1 MRKSKRILSI
11 MTALAALSISMTSF
25 AMTTE
30 EFDKNTQL
38 GLKLYNSG
46 LYSQAKDELQK
57 FCDKN
62 WDTLNKG
69 QQEYIQGYLNDAKQK
84 SKQASK
90 PKKKEIVG
98 EVFVPL
104 TTEEFDA
111 GMSKGIDYFN
121 RGLYYEAK
129 DEFQW
134 LYNGKWNNMN
144 EGQRQYLSDYLSGTR
159 AKIQQWES
167 SYKNKSALINYA
179 KENLIPLYTKS
190 SYRDRFDVYYDVRF
204 LFADFTDDGVDELA
218 AVGVRDGE
226 LRYFKIF
233 QYKDNNIKLI
243 YEDHYGGY
251 EQHWGFIARYNGK
264 YFVAYDHASSSSG
277 FLKVLGTLKESGWD
291 KTYYSQCV
299 YDWNNGG
306 KLKGHV
312 VNKNFV
318 SESQYDNFYDIFCST
333 KVPIGDFCRISQL
346 Q

>member
-1 MRKSKRILSI
+1 

-159 AKIQQWES
+159 AKIAEMNSKSNNTANTSSKKSTSSISTKDFDTGMAKGIKYFQQGN
-167 SYKNKSALINYA
+167 YYNAMLAFQDFCDKNWGKMNEGQQKYALDYLGSAKAKINWNDVLTKAKQMVKSADKAVKQIRDMRKRLEETINLSEHGSLIH
-179 KENLIPLYTKS
+179 S
-190 SYRDRFDVYYDVRF
+190 
-204 LFADFTDDGVDELA
+204 
-218 AVGVRDGE
+218 
-226 LRYFKIF
+226 
-233 QYKDNNIKLI
+233 
-243 YEDHYGGY
+243 GY
-251 EQHWGFIARYNGK
+251 
-264 YFVAYDHASSSSG
+264 
-277 FLKVLGTLKESGWD
+277 WD
-291 KTYYSQCV
+291 
-299 YDWNNGG
+299 
-306 KLKGHV
+306 
-312 VNKNFV
+312 
-318 SESQYDNFYDIFCST
+318 
-333 KVPIGDFCRISQL
+333 
-346 Q
+346 

>member
-1 MRKSKRILSI
+1 

-159 AKIQQWES
+159 AKIAEMNSKSNNTANTSSKKSTSSISTKDFDTGMAKGIKYFQQGN
-167 SYKNKSALINYA
+167 YYNAMLAFQDFCDKNWGKMNEGQQKYALDYLGSAKAKINWNDVLTKAKQVVKAADKAVKQVKDARKRLEEDRYALQHGSLIN
-179 KENLIPLYTKS
+179 T
-190 SYRDRFDVYYDVRF
+190 
-204 LFADFTDDGVDELA
+204 
-218 AVGVRDGE
+218 
-226 LRYFKIF
+226 
-233 QYKDNNIKLI
+233 
-243 YEDHYGGY
+243 GY
-251 EQHWGFIARYNGK
+251 
-264 YFVAYDHASSSSG
+264 
-277 FLKVLGTLKESGWD
+277 WD
-291 KTYYSQCV
+291 TGLL
-299 YDWNNGG
+299 N
-306 KLKGHV
+306 
-312 VNKNFV
+312 
-318 SESQYDNFYDIFCST
+318 
-333 KVPIGDFCRISQL
+333 
-346 Q
+346 